1 MRSYRIEYKEYQTS
15 EVKAIVVH
23 ARNVREAY
31 DKAYFDKLG
40 GTPYSAWVES
50 VLYPNNKVRHFKN
63 FEGKPY

>member
-1 MRSYRIEYKEYQTS
+1 MRVYRVEYKEHKAS
-15 EVKAIVVH
+15 EVKTIVVY

-50 VLYPNNKVRHFKN
+50 VLYPNNKIRRFNN